1 LDGCITQAYKQH
13 FPIAFPCC
21 NQIEIFLSLEA
32 NIGRLQ
38 MYSMHQKQ
46 KNKEE
51 KTRREGRG
59 PCCFQIFE
67 EFFLGLF

>member
-1 LDGCITQAYKQH
+1 
-13 FPIAFPCC
+13 
-21 NQIEIFLSLEA
+21 
-32 NIGRLQ
+32 

-67 EFFLGLF
+67 EMFLGLS